1 MLEQVRKA
9 GREAEKV
16 GVFGASRPPLEGMF
30 EGVYKDKPWHLAR
43 QEAEVLE
50 DAAAVAAAR
59 SAER

>member
-1 MLEQVRKA
+1 M
-9 GREAEKV
+9 
-16 GVFGASRPPLEGMF
+16 FGASRPSLEGMF

-59 SAER
+59 SRER